1 MKEIV
6 NSEFAPEAGR
16 IVVVDFWA
24 EWCGPC
30 RATKPI
36 IEKFAEN
43 HPEIDVY
50 SCNIDE
56 NEELV
61 EEYNIRSIP
70 TILFFNDCEL
80 KTHHVGGAT
89 KEVLEQKLSECTK

>member
-6 NSEFAPEAGR
+6 NSEFAPEAGK
-16 IVVVDFWA
+16 IVVVEFYA

-30 RATKPI
+30 KTTKPI
-36 IEKFAEN
+36 IEEFGNK

-50 SCNIDE
+50 LCNIDE

-61 EEYNIRSIP
+61 DEYKIRSIP
-70 TILFFNDCEL
+70 TILFFNDCKL
-80 KTHHVGGAT
+80 KTHHVGST
-89 KEVLEQKLSECTK
+89 NLQTLEQKLLETI